1 MHPDGSGAGQ
11 KPPGRIGTGCG
22 NHTAAGY
29 PFCQQQG
36 PGDGLRPGAE
46 VKEYFQV
53 KLPGGCD
60 FLAVLPEDP
69 APEYNNL
76 AAVSMGKAAGSSGM
90 CV

>member
-1 MHPDGSGAGQ
+1 M
-11 KPPGRIGTGCG
+11 
-22 NHTAAGY
+22 
-29 PFCQQQG
+29 
-36 PGDGLRPGAE
+36 
-46 VKEYFQV
+46 KEYFQV